1 MDLNAYQQGARTTAR
16 YPDVGANPIY
26 PTLGLCGEA
35 GEVADK
41 VKKVLRD
48 QDGVFSAEVAQSLM
62 LELGDVLW
70 YVAQLAS
77 ELGFELDQIAEANL
91 QKLASRAARN
101 VISGSG
107 DHR

>member
-1 MDLNAYQQGARTTAR
+1 MDFQTYQGRTAQTAR
-16 YPDVGANPIY
+16 YPDVGAIPIY

-48 QDGVFSAEVAQSLM
+48 QDGRFSEAIRTDLA

-70 YVAQLAS
+70 YVSQLAS
-77 ELGFELDQIAEANL
+77 ELGLDLNAIAEANL
-91 QKLASRAARN
+91 AKLASRAERN
-101 VISGSG
+101 VIAGSG
-107 DHR
+107 DRR

>member
-1 MDLNAYQQGARTTAR
+1 MDFKTYQERCRDTAR
-16 YPDVGANPIY
+16 YPQVGANPIY
-26 PTLGLCGEA
+26 PTLGLCGEV

-48 QDGVFSAEVAQSLM
+48 RDGHFDQAVRDDLM

-70 YVAQLAS
+70 YAAQLAS
-77 ELGFELDQIAEANL
+77 ELELSLATIAEANL
-91 QKLASRAARN
+91 AKLASRAARN

-107 DHR
+107 DRR

>member
-1 MDLNAYQQGARTTAR
+1 MDLRTYQTRAAETAL
-16 YPDVGANPIY
+16 YPNVGANPIY

-48 QDGVFSAEVAQSLM
+48 QGGTFTEATRSALG

-70 YVAQLAS
+70 YLAQLAS
-77 ELGFELDQIAEANL
+77 ELELDLDAIASANL
-91 QKLASRAARN
+91 AKLASRAERN